1 MQHKWDKIY
10 LHISGE
16 LLILVLWTL
25 FITKPYLNMDPMVI
39 PSSFQPANEYLMAI
53 QSHHLWTYFKEC
65 GICSLWNGNIRG
77 GYPSFVDVYGGMLH
91 PLVIITNL
99 LWGVYNGT
107 KLALIGSFLMAG
119 FAQWWLAYELRLGWA
134 ARLWSGCM
142 AVVAGHLS
150 RIELG
155 TFGLVLSTAACALV
169 FAPLLAVS
177 RTGSRRMA
185 VVLGIVLGLALL
197 SGQGYLQI
205 GLVLTMP
212 AVLLLLFWNP
222 ANTKLLM
229 KRYAL
234 AGVIGLLIA
243 APFLVPFIHFLPMF
257 DKFRAT
263 VLEVG
268 QPFTYVIFNLVIND
282 YQFYLNPELEK
293 FQHPWLYINYVG
305 WVAIIL
311 AIWSI
316 HSGRSQHERQ
326 AIVFFIIST
335 FLPLWFASEKPLDY
349 LSTVGPEWLSK
360 QLYGIRYYPMIAG
373 IAVPPLLAL
382 SAIGL
387 DKLMH
392 APLLRVHVGQGRQAP
407 TSSTWLLDMRWLLI
421 VPLVFA
427 LLQGRAFVSEWI
439 ETRPIPPE
447 IYPVLETLQTPSLQW
462 VTIPNG
468 GFDYTATGV
477 GMGLKLSNGGC
488 PWGWKGRP
496 LPPTTRL
503 ALHPQEPVPPD
514 VTLLSHVQGIPIY
527 GRLDDAVQYAT
538 VQQVNVERRVCEA
551 QGAGGH
557 INVTCDIDMPGILT
571 IHENMWSG
579 WKVSIDGQPAVLREE
594 EPWLSVDVPAGKHTV
609 EFRYRPW
616 DVPLGLALCIVGIAL
631 SGYLLWKGDSMFL
644 PMRGENK
651 RYLPGAPTLD

>member
-1 MQHKWDKIY
+1 MKYKWNKTY

-16 LLILVLWTL
+16 LLVLVLWTL

-65 GICSLWNGNIRG
+65 GVCSLWNGNIRG

-119 FAQWWLAYELRLGWA
+119 FAQWWIAYALRLGWA

-169 FAPLLAVS
+169 FAPLLGVS

-185 VVLGIVLGLALL
+185 VVLGIILGLAIL
-197 SGQGYLQI
+197 SGQGYLQV
-205 GLVLTMP
+205 GLALTLP

-229 KRYAL
+229 KRYVL

-243 APFLVPFIHFLPMF
+243 APLLVPFIHFLPEF
-257 DKFRAT
+257 EKFRAT
-263 VLEVG
+263 VLEAG
-268 QPFTYVIFNLVIND
+268 QPFTYVLFNLVIND
-282 YQFYLNPELEK
+282 YKFYLTPELEK
-293 FQHPWLYINYVG
+293 FQHPWLYINYIG

-311 AIWSI
+311 AIYALRG
-316 HSGRSQHERQ
+316 GRTQHERQ
-326 AIVFFIIST
+326 AIVFLVVSSL
-335 FLPLWFASEKPLDY
+335 LPLWFASEKPLDY
-349 LSTVGPEWLSK
+349 LATVGPEWLSK
-360 QLYGIRYYPMIAG
+360 QLYGVRYYPMIAG

-392 APLLRVHVGQGRQAP
+392 APLLRVQVGPGKQAP
-407 TSSTWLLDMRWLLI
+407 TSPRLLDVRWFLI
-421 VPLVFA
+421 VPLLLA

-439 ETRPIPPE
+439 ETRHIPPE

-477 GMGLKLSNGGC
+477 GMGLKLANGGC

-514 VTLLSHVQGIPIY
+514 ATLLSHVEGIPIY
-527 GRLDDAVQYAT
+527 ERAGNVEYAT
-538 VQQVNVERRVCEA
+538 VQQVNLERRVCEA
-551 QGAGGH
+551 QGTGGH
-557 INVTCDIDMPGILT
+557 INVTCDIDMPGIL
-571 IHENMWSG
+571 IVHENMWSG
-579 WKVSIDGQPAVLREE
+579 WTVSIDGQPAVLRQE
-594 EPWLSVDVPAGKHTV
+594 EPWLSVDLPEGKHTV

-616 DVPLGLALCIVGIAL
+616 DVPLGLALCVVGLAL
-631 SGYLLWKGDSMFL
+631 SGYLLWKGGGDVCAK
-644 PMRGENK
+644 RGEDEG
-651 RYLPGAPTLD
+651 YVPGAPTLD